1 MYTLGMDRVGSWAV
15 KEKGKTRAGP
25 PHIAALDR
33 SKQQQRI
40 TTCKD
45 SFNKGHWGIFL
56 EGATGI

>member
-1 MYTLGMDRVGSWAV
+1 MDRVGSWAV